1 MSYLDDLA
9 KTIRDRALAAG
20 LLSGDRPTRHLDSL
34 FRLYAVLA
42 LAKGE
47 AVTPED
53 VHNAWTAW
61 RQDSHGDHSA
71 LRPFREL
78 DRKTQAADW
87 PYAEAIRSAVRE
99 LSAVAAKP

>member
-1 MSYLDDLA
+1 
-9 KTIRDRALAAG
+9 
-20 LLSGDRPTRHLDSL
+20 
-34 FRLYAVLA
+34 
-42 LAKGE
+42 
-47 AVTPED
+47 
-53 VHNAWTAW
+53 
-61 RQDSHGDHSA
+61 